1 MSNLDTRLRET
12 LDRVAESTKVN
23 RRVEEIVTAR
33 RRRPTAKL
41 VAAVAAFASVVAI
54 FVFPMLLSR
63 TPDGDVAGGVAPP
76 AEPDWI
82 IDPRWLTVDDDDLA
96 VFDALTDA
104 AAEVHGPDWRTSL
117 RTEAVWCL
125 HEGGPGADTRA
136 SDFPIEEELTVEA
149 LTVECATGND
159 SARNLDAPPETLTV
173 CRGVFAKTEYQ
184 EWLSSDEYSVIA
196 GDIDGTHPG
205 FPVVLGWQSDCVSEE
220 VDTTNKVVLSD
231 DLDLDQI
238 NHARQLEMAV
248 TGASHN
254 DCFDYEQASALADEA
269 VRSLATTWLRVE
281 FTAVDQNLVEYCYQ
295 PVIDLQLGAVYVMG
309 VDQPVA
315 EELGTSTT
323 LPPG

>member
-23 RRVEEIVTAR
+23 RRVEEIVAAR
-33 RRRPTAKL
+33 RRRPTPKL

-54 FVFPMLLSR
+54 FVIPMLLSR
-63 TPDGDVAGGVAPP
+63 APNGDVAGGVAAPV
-76 AEPDWI
+76 EPEWI
-82 IDPRWLTVDDDDLA
+82 IDPTWLTVDNDDLD
-96 VFDALTDA
+96 VFEALTDA

-136 SDFPIEEELTVEA
+136 SDFAIEEDLSVEA

-159 SARNLDAPPETLTV
+159 SARNLDTAPETLTV
-173 CRGVFAKTEYQ
+173 CRGVFAKNEYQ
-184 EWLSSDEYSVIA
+184 GWLSSGEYSVIA
-196 GDIDGTHPG
+196 GDIEGTHPG
-205 FPVVLGWQSDCVSEE
+205 FPVVLGWQSDCVDEV

-238 NHARQLEMAV
+238 NHARQIEIAV

-254 DCFDYEQASALADEA
+254 NCFDYEQANALADEA
-269 VRSLATTWLRVE
+269 AKSLGTSWLRVE
-281 FTAVDQNLVEYCYQ
+281 FTAVDQNLVDYCYQ
-295 PVIDLQLGAVYVMG
+295 PVIDLQWSAVYVMG
-309 VDQPVA
+309 VDQPIA
-315 EELGTSTT
+315 EAPGASTT